1 MMNTRLKQFMAAEN
15 ITQAQ
20 LADSLKVVRA
30 SVSHILSGRNNPSCE
45 FIKALMSTYP
55 NLNIEWLML
64 GKGKMYK
71 KEKSDDS
78 LFLYDEADNQDSG
91 TLSQSAA
98 QELPNIESTID
109 FTSLGETMQVPVNKR
124 KVIKV
129 TILFDDGTYQ
139 VRLSENGNRKVT
151 YEWSFAI
158 DPQNMLDMI
167 CLQFEKDQP

>member
-71 KEKSDDS
+71 DKSGDS
-78 LFLYDEADNQDSG
+78 LFMLDEPDNQDSG
-91 TLSQSAA
+91 ALSQPDA
-98 QELPNIESTID
+98 QELPNIDSTID
-109 FTSLGETMQVPVNKR
+109 FTSLGEVMQVPVNKR
-124 KVIKV
+124 KVVKV

-139 VRLSENGNRKVT
+139 EL
-151 YEWSFAI
+151 
-158 DPQNMLDMI
+158 
-167 CLQFEKDQP
+167 

>member
-45 FIKALMSTYP
+45 SIRALMITYP

-71 KEKSDDS
+71 EKPNDS
-78 LFLYDEADNQDSG
+78 MYINDESYNQDSG
-91 TLSQSAA
+91 ALSQPAS
-98 QELPNIESTID
+98 QELPNIDSTID
-109 FTSLGETMQVPVNKR
+109 FTSVGEVMQVPVNKR
-124 KVIKV
+124 KVVKV

-139 VRLSENGNRKVT
+139 EL
-151 YEWSFAI
+151 
-158 DPQNMLDMI
+158 
-167 CLQFEKDQP
+167 

>member
-71 KEKSDDS
+71 DKSGDS
-78 LFLYDEADNQDSG
+78 LFMLDEPDNQDSG
-91 TLSQSAA
+91 ALPLPAA
-98 QELPNIESTID
+98 QELPNIDSTID
-109 FTSLGETMQVPVNKR
+109 FTSLGEVMQVPVNKR
-124 KVIKV
+124 KVVKV

-139 VRLSENGNRKVT
+139 EL
-151 YEWSFAI
+151 
-158 DPQNMLDMI
+158 
-167 CLQFEKDQP
+167 

>member
-71 KEKSDDS
+71 DKSGDS
-78 LFLYDEADNQDSG
+78 LFMLDEPDNQDSG
-91 TLSQSAA
+91 ALTQPDA
-98 QELPNIESTID
+98 QELPNIDSTID
-109 FTSLGETMQVPVNKR
+109 FTSLGEVMQVPVNKR
-124 KVIKV
+124 KVVKV

-139 VRLSENGNRKVT
+139 EL
-151 YEWSFAI
+151 
-158 DPQNMLDMI
+158 
-167 CLQFEKDQP
+167 

>member
-45 FIKALMSTYP
+45 FIRALMITYP

-71 KEKSDDS
+71 EKPNDS
-78 LFLYDEADNQDSG
+78 MYINDESYNQDSG
-91 TLSQSAA
+91 ALSQPAS
-98 QELPNIESTID
+98 QELPNIDSTID
-109 FTSLGETMQVPVNKR
+109 FTSVGEVMQVPVNKR
-124 KVIKV
+124 KVVKV

-139 VRLSENGNRKVT
+139 EL
-151 YEWSFAI
+151 
-158 DPQNMLDMI
+158 
-167 CLQFEKDQP
+167 

>member
-1 MMNTRLKQFMAAEN
+1 MNTRLKQFMAAEN

-71 KEKSDDS
+71 EKPNDS
-78 LFLYDEADNQDSG
+78 MYINDESYNQDSG
-91 TLSQSAA
+91 VLSQPAS
-98 QELPNIESTID
+98 QELPNIDSTID
-109 FTSLGETMQVPVNKR
+109 FTSVGEVMQVPVNKR
-124 KVIKV
+124 KVVKV

-139 VRLSENGNRKVT
+139 EL
-151 YEWSFAI
+151 
-158 DPQNMLDMI
+158 
-167 CLQFEKDQP
+167 